1 MIQSMII
8 YTNNSNLVE
17 IYSSFGVIEVRDHQR
32 QIFYCSSQ
40 LLEQLIVT
48 EDTVQL
54 FEFHFH
60 LKNLSATIPIKLKF
74 TASLKV
80 IEVRDHQRQIFISA
94 SWASNCYW
102 RLIQNCPLERTL
114 LVLFHYRL
122 KYNWHSI

>member
-60 LKNLSATIPIKLKF
+60 LKNLSATIPI
-74 TASLKV
+74 
-80 IEVRDHQRQIFISA
+80 
-94 SWASNCYW
+94 
-102 RLIQNCPLERTL
+102 
-114 LVLFHYRL
+114 
-122 KYNWHSI
+122 